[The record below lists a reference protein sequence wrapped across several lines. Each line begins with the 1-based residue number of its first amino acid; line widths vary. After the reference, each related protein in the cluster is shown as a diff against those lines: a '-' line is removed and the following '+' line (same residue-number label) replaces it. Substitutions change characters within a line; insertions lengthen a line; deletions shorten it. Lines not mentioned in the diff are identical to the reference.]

1 MSFYR
6 LQNCLKKNSTH
17 LFYLHAVRAL
27 QVPQA
32 SLHQVGKVFIDGL
45 VADVF

>member
-1 MSFYR
+1 M
-6 LQNCLKKNSTH
+6 H

-32 SLHQVGKVFIDGL
+32 SLHQGGQEFVDRLMG
-45 VADVF
+45 DVF